1 MSKDLRKAL
10 YNEYLSLERDYSAKL
25 EKYISKLDKIL
36 STSEYKSNIT
46 ILALKNN
53 ALEKLKNLPSYKN
66 EVNILFFGNMT
77 KRQREIID
85 LITSGYSVRQV
96 ANELKISKRTVE
108 THLNNVLSCLNED
121 PHLKQLLNEFGIK
134 TLKEPIAILNKIQK
148 ISIDFNNP
156 ALFELLISRFS
167 NLIKRDYGF
176 DLGINL
182 DL

>member
-1 MSKDLRKAL
+1 
-10 YNEYLSLERDYSAKL
+10 
-25 EKYISKLDKIL
+25 
-36 STSEYKSNIT
+36 
-46 ILALKNN
+46 
-53 ALEKLKNLPSYKN
+53 
-66 EVNILFFGNMT
+66 MT

-85 LITSGYSVRQV
+85 LITSGYSVRQA

-156 ALFELLISRFS
+156 ALFELFISRFS